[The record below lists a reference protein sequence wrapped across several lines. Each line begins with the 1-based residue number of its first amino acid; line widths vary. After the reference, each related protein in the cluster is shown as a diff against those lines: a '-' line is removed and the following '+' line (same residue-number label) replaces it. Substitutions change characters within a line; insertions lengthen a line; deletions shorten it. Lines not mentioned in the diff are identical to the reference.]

1 MTDDRAVRAL
11 EDVVAVETLA
21 PGLVRVVTWRD
32 AYTVDA
38 RGDGCRCPDHEYH
51 DVPVCK
57 HEYAA
62 LLADGERY
70 PSPYVTDTGGQRIMT
85 DGGETVREWRVV
97 DHTND
102 DNIQFADSKSDA
114 EAKAETAREFGSTD
128 VSIVP
133 PGEPLPGENDEDVEI
148 VEHDEVDPEPA
159 TTTADAASHEL
170 PERDVG
176 TDPLE
181 WLPPE
186 FVDNIEGSMAVN
198 RKGYEVLAHF
208 YDVDVTADLE
218 VPPEDTDHEYCRV
231 KATATT
237 AEGRVCEAYGSA
249 HVDRGDDK
257 TLLLELAGT
266 RARKRS
272 LSIATGTGAV
282 AVAELRNETER
293 ELEASD

>member
-1 MTDDRAVRAL
+1 MSQQQTSD
-11 EDVVAVETLA
+11 
-21 PGLVRVVTWRD
+21 
-32 AYTVDA
+32 
-38 RGDGCRCPDHEYH
+38 
-51 DVPVCK
+51 
-57 HEYAA
+57 
-62 LLADGERY
+62 
-70 PSPYVTDTGGQRIMT
+70 
-85 DGGETVREWRVV
+85 EWRIV
-97 DHTND
+97 DHDNND
-102 DNIQFADSKSDA
+102 NVQTADSKSEA
-114 EAKAETAREFGSTD
+114 EQKADTAREFGSEN

-133 PGEPLPGENDEDVEI
+133 PGESLPTGGDDP
-148 VEHDEVDPEPA
+148 DPEPETVEA
-159 TTTADAASHEL
+159 EVVDPDPEPQTSSADAAKADL

-181 WLPPE
+181 WLPRE

-208 YDVDVTADLE
+208 YDVDVEADLE
-218 VPPEDTDHEYCRV
+218 VPPEDTEHEYCRV

-237 AEGRVCEAYGSA
+237 EDGRVCEAYGSA

-266 RARKRS
+266 RARKRA

-282 AVAELRNETER
+282 AVAELKNETEA